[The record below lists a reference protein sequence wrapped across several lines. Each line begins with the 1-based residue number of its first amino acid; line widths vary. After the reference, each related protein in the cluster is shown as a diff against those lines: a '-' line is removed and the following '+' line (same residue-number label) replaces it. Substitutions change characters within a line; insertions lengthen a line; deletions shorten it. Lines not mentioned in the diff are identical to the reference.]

1 MAKNKLIVS
10 NWKMNLNLSDSKKL
24 IDKLIKSTVKKK
36 PYLENIICPQFLL
49 IPSISNL
56 IKGTHLLLGAQNCH
70 FERKGPFTG
79 ESSIELLKQFN
90 CKYVILGHSER
101 RLFSADSNLLIKK
114 KIKIVLSEKIKPIV
128 CIGEPLEFRKN
139 KSYLKFLEKQLN
151 ECIPECNEIVIA
163 YEPIWSIGTGLVP
176 DYEEIYEVQEYVKS
190 FLKNQK
196 SIKNILVLYGGSVS
210 SNNIKHIIKE
220 SKVDGALIGGSSLDD
235 KEILKIISIL

>member
-24 IDKLIKSTVKKK
+24 INKLIKSTIKKK

-56 IKGTHLLLGAQNCH
+56 IKDTHLLLGAQNCH
-70 FERKGPFTG
+70 FERKGAFTG

-90 CKYVILGHSER
+90 CNYVILGHSER

-114 KIKIVLSEKIKPIV
+114 KIKIVLGEKIKPIV
-128 CIGEPLEFRKN
+128 CIGEPLEFRKD
-139 KSYLKFLEKQLN
+139 KSYLKFLEKQLD
-151 ECIPECNEIVIA
+151 ECVPECNEIIIA

-176 DYEEIYEVQEYVKS
+176 DYEDIYEVQNYVKN
-190 FLKNQK
+190 FLKNK
-196 SIKNILVLYGGSVS
+196 KFIKKTSVLYGGSVS
-210 SNNIKHIIKE
+210 SNNITYIIKE
-220 SKVDGALIGGSSLDD
+220 SKVDGALIGGSSIDD

>member
-24 IDKLIKSTVKKK
+24 INKLIKSTIKKK

-56 IKGTHLLLGAQNCH
+56 IKDTHLLLGAQNCH
-70 FERKGPFTG
+70 FERKGAFTG

-128 CIGEPLEFRKN
+128 CIGEPLEFRKD
-139 KSYLKFLEKQLN
+139 KSYLKFLEKQLD
-151 ECIPECNEIVIA
+151 ECVPECNEIIIA

-176 DYEEIYEVQEYVKS
+176 DYEDIYEVQNYVKS
-190 FLKNQK
+190 FLKNK
-196 SIKNILVLYGGSVS
+196 KFIKKTSVLYGGSVS
-210 SNNIKHIIKE
+210 SNNITYIIKE
-220 SKVDGALIGGSSLDD
+220 SKVDGALIGGSSIDD

>member
-24 IDKLIKSTVKKK
+24 INKLIKSTHKKK
-36 PYLENIICPQFLL
+36 SYLENIICPQFLL

-70 FERKGPFTG
+70 FERKGAFTG

-90 CKYVILGHSER
+90 CQYVILGHSER
-101 RLFSADSNLLIKK
+101 RLYSADSDLLIKK

-151 ECIPECNEIVIA
+151 ACVPECNEIIIA

-176 DYEEIYEVQEYVKS
+176 DYEEIYEVQNYVKS
-190 FLKNQK
+190 FLKK
-196 SIKNILVLYGGSVS
+196 KKFIKKISVLYGGSVS
-210 SNNIKHIIKE
+210 SNNIAHIIKE

>member
-24 IDKLIKSTVKKK
+24 INKLIKSTLKKK

-56 IKGTHLLLGAQNCH
+56 IKDTHLLLGAQNCH

-101 RLFSADSNLLIKK
+101 RLFSADSNLLIKR

-128 CIGEPLEFRKN
+128 CIGEPLENRRN
-139 KSYLKFLEKQLN
+139 KSYLKFLEKQLD
-151 ECIPECNEIVIA
+151 ECIPECNEIIIA

-176 DYEEIYEVQEYVKS
+176 DYEEIYEIQNYVKS
-190 FLKNQK
+190 FLKNK
-196 SIKNILVLYGGSVS
+196 KFIKKIFVLYGGSVS
-210 SNNIKHIIKE
+210 SNNITHIINE
-220 SKVDGALIGGSSLDD
+220 SKVDGALIGGSSIDD

>member
-24 IDKLIKSTVKKK
+24 INKLIKSTIKKK

-56 IKGTHLLLGAQNCH
+56 IKDTHLLLGAQNCH
-70 FERKGPFTG
+70 FERKGAFTG

-128 CIGEPLEFRKN
+128 CIGEPLEFRKD
-139 KSYLKFLEKQLN
+139 KSYLKFLEKQLD
-151 ECIPECNEIVIA
+151 ECVPECNEIIIA

-176 DYEEIYEVQEYVKS
+176 DYEDIYEVQNYIKS
-190 FLKNQK
+190 FLKNK
-196 SIKNILVLYGGSVS
+196 KFIKKISVLYGGSVS
-210 SNNIKHIIKE
+210 SNNITYIIKE
-220 SKVDGALIGGSSLDD
+220 SKVDGALIGGSSIDD

>member
-24 IDKLIKSTVKKK
+24 INKLIKSTIKKK

-56 IKGTHLLLGAQNCH
+56 IKDTHLLLGAQNCH
-70 FERKGPFTG
+70 FERKGAFTG

-128 CIGEPLEFRKN
+128 CIGEPLEFRKD
-139 KSYLKFLEKQLN
+139 KSYLKFLEKQLD
-151 ECIPECNEIVIA
+151 ECVPECNEIIIA

-176 DYEEIYEVQEYVKS
+176 DYEDIYEVQNYVKS
-190 FLKNQK
+190 FLKNK
-196 SIKNILVLYGGSVS
+196 KFIKKTSVLYGGSVS
-210 SNNIKHIIKE
+210 SNNITYIIKE
-220 SKVDGALIGGSSLDD
+220 SNVDGALIGGSSLDD

>member
-24 IDKLIKSTVKKK
+24 INKLIKSTVKKK

-70 FERKGPFTG
+70 FERKGAFTG

-114 KIKIVLSEKIKPIV
+114 K
-128 CIGEPLEFRKN
+128 N
-139 KSYLKFLEKQLN
+139 
-151 ECIPECNEIVIA
+151 
-163 YEPIWSIGTGLVP
+163 
-176 DYEEIYEVQEYVKS
+176 
-190 FLKNQK
+190 
-196 SIKNILVLYGGSVS
+196 
-210 SNNIKHIIKE
+210 
-220 SKVDGALIGGSSLDD
+220 
-235 KEILKIISIL
+235 

>member
-24 IDKLIKSTVKKK
+24 ITKLIKSTFKKK

-56 IKGTHLLLGAQNCH
+56 IKDTHLLLGAQNCH

-196 SIKNILVLYGGSVS
+196 SIKNISVLYGGSVS

>member
-1 MAKNKLIVS
+1 MAQNKLIVS

-24 IDKLIKSTVKKK
+24 INKLIKSTFKKK
-36 PYLENIICPQFLL
+36 PYLKNIICPQFLL

-56 IKGTHLLLGAQNCH
+56 IKDSHLLLGAQNCH
-70 FERKGPFTG
+70 FERKGAFTG

-101 RLFSADSNLLIKK
+101 RLFSADSNLLVKK
-114 KIKIVLSEKIKPIV
+114 KIKIAMSEEIKPIV

-151 ECIPECNEIVIA
+151 ECVPECKEIIIA

-176 DYEEIYEVQEYVKS
+176 DYEEIYEVQNYVKS
-190 FLKNQK
+190 FLKNK
-196 SIKNILVLYGGSVS
+196 KFIKKISVLYGGSVS
-210 SNNIKHIIKE
+210 SNNIAHIIKK

>member
-24 IDKLIKSTVKKK
+24 INKLIKSTVKKK

>member
-24 IDKLIKSTVKKK
+24 INKLIKSTVKKK

-176 DYEEIYEVQEYVKS
+176 DYEEIYEVQEYVKTP
-190 FLKNQK
+190 LA
-196 SIKNILVLYGGSVS
+196 
-210 SNNIKHIIKE
+210 KE
-220 SKVDGALIGGSSLDD
+220 
-235 KEILKIISIL
+235 

>member
-24 IDKLIKSTVKKK
+24 INKLIKSTIKKK

-56 IKGTHLLLGAQNCH
+56 IKNTHLLLGAQNCH
-70 FERKGPFTG
+70 FERKGAFTG

-128 CIGEPLEFRKN
+128 CIGEPLEFRKD
-139 KSYLKFLEKQLN
+139 KSYLKFLEKQLD
-151 ECIPECNEIVIA
+151 ECVPECNEIIIA

-176 DYEEIYEVQEYVKS
+176 DYEDIYEVQNYVKS
-190 FLKNQK
+190 FLKNK
-196 SIKNILVLYGGSVS
+196 KFIKKTSVLYGGSVS
-210 SNNIKHIIKE
+210 SNNITYIIKE
-220 SKVDGALIGGSSLDD
+220 SKVDGALIGGSSIDD

>member
-1 MAKNKLIVS
+1 MEL
-10 NWKMNLNLSDSKKL
+10 
-24 IDKLIKSTVKKK
+24 KS
-36 PYLENIICPQFLL
+36 YEQIRFCLFQAHFL
-49 IPSISNL
+49 
-56 IKGTHLLLGAQNCH
+56 
-70 FERKGPFTG
+70 
-79 ESSIELLKQFN
+79 
-90 CKYVILGHSER
+90 
-101 RLFSADSNLLIKK
+101 
-114 KIKIVLSEKIKPIV
+114 IVLSEKIKPIV

-196 SIKNILVLYGGSVS
+196 SIKNISVLYGGSVS